1 MGIKKK
7 IDSFD
12 PVFLAIATNIPVLLM
27 TGFVDQGHIYD
38 SINLDISPLLSD
50 ISFFYKKK
58 KKKKSDAASK
68 PLDVS
73 KRLLL
78 CKPVR

>member
-1 MGIKKK
+1 
-7 IDSFD
+7 
-12 PVFLAIATNIPVLLM
+12 M

-38 SINLDISPLLSD
+38 SINIDISPLLSD
-50 ISFFYKKK
+50 ISFFIKNKT
-58 KKKKSDAASK
+58 KKSDAAFK

-73 KRLLL
+73 KRLML